1 MNKTKRI
8 QRFVHGLLEEKKSF
22 YSMLKFKVT
31 QEIYKL
37 VELTATGHMGEWV
50 ESFAQT
56 ME

>member
-1 MNKTKRI
+1 
-8 QRFVHGLLEEKKSF
+8 
-22 YSMLKFKVT
+22 MLKFKVT